1 MPIRRNLPV
10 IFHNLLPVRAG
21 THGDCRTGSS
31 PDSGSSL
38 TRTFPKP
45 KAKVV
50 YMRTA
55 PRYSGGTVPAFNR
68 LPY

>member
-1 MPIRRNLPV
+1 MAIAGQAVLLTPVHRLP
-10 IFHNLLPVRAG
+10 
-21 THGDCRTGSS
+21 
-31 PDSGSSL
+31 
-38 TRTFPKP
+38 RTFPQP